1 MRRAELIL
9 HKLRHPV
16 EAAQV
21 VSKRLEIAE
30 LKLQN
35 RFSRRRVAG
44 ERKEA
49 PVVSLTSYGRR
60 LKDVYLAIESIARG
74 DLLPSRLILWIDE
87 EEFAQKLTADLLRLK
102 QRGLEVQ
109 ICQNWG
115 PHKKYY
121 PYVQSQSQF
130 PTPLATA
137 DDDVLY
143 PRTWLSGLMKA
154 YETYPRIVHCYRARR
169 VEVRDGALAPY
180 RDWPACQTDAAHPS
194 VIATGV
200 SGVIYPPQL
209 LEAIRRAGNAFEEKC
224 PRADDLWLHV
234 QALRAGFPIRQ
245 IGPEPVHFP
254 HIPGS
259 QKTSLYQENCTQMN
273 GNDRQSAALY
283 EAADLAL
290 LAKAG
295 W

>member
-1 MRRAELIL
+1 MRTAGLIL
-9 HKLRHPV
+9 NKLAHPAD
-16 EAAQV
+16 AAHV
-21 VSKRLEIAE
+21 ARKRLEIAQ
-30 LKLQN
+30 LRLQN
-35 RFSRRRVAG
+35 RFSRRRVVG
-44 ERKEA
+44 ERKTA
-49 PVVSLTSYGRR
+49 PVVSLTSYGNR
-60 LKDVYLAIESIARG
+60 LKNVYLAIESIGRG
-74 DLLPSRLILWIDE
+74 NLLPSRMILWIDE
-87 EEFAQKLTADLLRLK
+87 TKVAEDPPIELRRLK
-102 QRGLEVQ
+102 QRGLEIQ

-121 PYVQSQSQF
+121 PYVESQTQF
-130 PTPLATA
+130 LTPLATA

-143 PRTWLSGLMKA
+143 PRTWLSGLAKA

-169 VEVRDGALAPY
+169 VQVRDGALLPY
-180 RDWPACQTDAAHPS
+180 RDWPPCSTDAAHPS

-209 LEAIRRAGNAFEEKC
+209 LEAIRRAGKAFEEKC

-234 QALRAGFPIRQ
+234 QALRAGFSIRQ
-245 IGPEPVHFP
+245 IGPEPIHFP

-259 QKTSLYQENCTQMN
+259 QETSLYQENCAQLN

-283 EAADLAL
+283 ETGDLAML
-290 LAKAG
+290 VEPG

>member
-1 MRRAELIL
+1 MHTAGLIL
-9 HKLRHPV
+9 EKLRHPA
-16 EAAQV
+16 EAAHV
-21 VSKRLEIAE
+21 MRKRLEIAQ
-30 LKLQN
+30 LKFQN
-35 RFSRRRVAG
+35 RFSHRRVIG
-44 ERKEA
+44 ERKDA
-49 PVVSLTSYGRR
+49 PVVSLTSYGKR
-60 LKDVYLAIESIARG
+60 LNDVYLAIESIGRG
-74 DLLPSRLILWIDE
+74 DLLPSRLILWLDE
-87 EEFAQKLTADLLRLK
+87 EEFARKPPAALLRLE
-102 QRGLEVQ
+102 QRGLEIQ
-109 ICQNWG
+109 TCPNWG

-121 PYVQSQSQF
+121 PYVQGQSDF
-130 PTPLATA
+130 SKPLATA

-169 VEVRDGALAPY
+169 IEVREGKLTPY

-200 SGVIYPPQL
+200 SGVIYPPL
-209 LEAIRRAGNAFEEKC
+209 LLKALRRAGNAFEEKC

-259 QKTSLYQENCTQMN
+259 QETSLYQENCTRMN

-283 EAADLAL
+283 ETGDLAL

>member
-1 MRRAELIL
+1 MHAAGLIL
-9 HKLRHPV
+9 NKLRNPG
-16 EAAQV
+16 EAAHV
-21 VSKRLEIAE
+21 MRKRMDILR
-30 LKLQN
+30 LKLTN
-35 RFSRRRVAG
+35 RFGRRSVISQRN
-44 ERKEA
+44 EA
-49 PVVSLTSYGRR
+49 PVVSLTSYGSR
-60 LKDVYLAIESIARG
+60 LKEVYLAIESIGRG

-87 EEFAQKLTADLLRLK
+87 VNVAQNPPIELRRL
-102 QRGLEVQ
+102 QRRGLEIQ
-109 ICQNWG
+109 ICPNWG

-121 PYVQSQSQF
+121 PYVQGQSRF
-130 PTPLATA
+130 LAPLATA

-143 PRTWLSGLMKA
+143 PRTWLSGLTKA
-154 YETYPRIVHCYRARR
+154 YEAYPRTVHCYRARR
-169 VEVRDGALAPY
+169 IQVRDGALMPY
-180 RDWPACQTDAAHPS
+180 RDWPPCRTDAAHPS

-234 QALRAGFPIRQ
+234 QALRAGFTIRQ
-245 IGPEPVHFP
+245 IGPEPIHFP

-259 QKTSLYQENCTQMN
+259 QETSLYQENCVQLN

-283 EAADLAL
+283 ETRDLAL
-290 LAKAG
+290 LMETG